1 MNFLHSFIP
10 EPVAFQLG
18 PITIYWYGI
27 IMALAII
34 CALLLALHIA
44 KMRNIKSD
52 EILDAA
58 IWAIVGGLV
67 GARVY
72 EIFLEWAFYSTHPAD
87 ILKLWNGGLAIH
99 GALIGGLIALF
110 IFVRKKEYTIWNLSA
125 VMLPGVALGQAI
137 GRLGNWFN
145 QELFGKP
152 TSLPW
157 GIPIDT
163 FHRPVG
169 FETFEFFHPTFLYES
184 ILLLILTFLLYRL
197 AIKKS
202 VSAHIIMCAY
212 LIGYGLIRF
221 ILEFIKIDSTPL
233 FLGLRWPQ
241 VFSLL
246 MILLGLGII
255 FKVKMATKKA
265 E

>member
-10 EPVAFQLG
+10 EPIALQLG

-27 IMALAII
+27 IMAIAII

-44 KMRNIKSD
+44 KIRNIKSE

-110 IFVRKKEYTIWNLSA
+110 IFIRKKEYNIWNLA
-125 VMLPGVALGQAI
+125 AIMLPGVALGQAI
-137 GRLGNWFN
+137 GRFGNYFN
-145 QELFGKP
+145 QELFGRP
-152 TSLPW
+152 TNLPW
-157 GIPIDT
+157 GIAIDP

-169 FETFEFFHPTFLYES
+169 FETFEFFHPTFLYEAK
-184 ILLLILTFLLYRL
+184 LLIILALILYYFAR
-197 AIKKS
+197 KKDFPCAYI
-202 VSAHIIMCAY
+202 VSIY

-221 ILEFIKIDSTPL
+221 FLEFIKIDVTPVMI
-233 FLGLRWPQ
+233 GLRWPQ
-241 VFSLL
+241 IISLL
-246 MILLGLGII
+246 MVILGII
-255 FKVKMATKKA
+255 IIGKVRSRAS
-265 E
+265 